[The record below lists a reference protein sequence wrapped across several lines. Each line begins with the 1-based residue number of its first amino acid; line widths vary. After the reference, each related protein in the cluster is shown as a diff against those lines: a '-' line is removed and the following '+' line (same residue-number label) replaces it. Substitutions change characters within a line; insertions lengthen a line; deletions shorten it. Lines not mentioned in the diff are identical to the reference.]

1 MRTGGNEG
9 GVVTELPALAFALV
23 APEIVLAVAACVVL
37 VVEVYGRS
45 ADLTYRLAQAALVL
59 TALVLALNFPEGSIV
74 VFSGTFVADPMAAI
88 LKLATLVLGW
98 FLFFYLQVHLRSRG
112 GARGEHFILGLF
124 ALLGVMVLVS
134 AASLLTVYLGLELLS
149 LSLYAMVALDRDS
162 PTAAEA
168 AMKYFVLGA
177 LASGVLLYGMSMVY
191 GATGTLELARIGE
204 APQDGSDLVLVL
216 GLVFVV
222 TGIGFKLGAAPF
234 HMWIPDVYEG
244 AQTPVT
250 MFVGTAPKLAAF
262 AMAFRLLADGL
273 WGVHAEWQ
281 DMLVVLAIAS
291 IGIGNVIAIAQA
303 NLKRMLAYSTIAHM
317 GFLFLGIIPGTNE
330 GYAAAMF
337 YVIVYAVMA
346 LGAFGMIIVLSR
358 EGFEAERID
367 DFRGLNERSPWQ
379 AFLMLVLMLSM
390 AGVPPFVGFWAK
402 WSVLREVIAADFV
415 WLAVVAVLFSVVGL
429 FYYLRIV
436 KLMYFDEAG
445 EPALAVANPLR
456 LVISVNAL
464 SVLVVGLFPGALLG
478 WCLVALTGG

>member
-1 MRTGGNEG
+1 MTAVE
-9 GVVTELPALAFALV
+9 VPAFAPI
-23 APEIVLAVAACVVL
+23 APEIVLAAAACVVL

-45 ADLTYRLAQAALVL
+45 ADLTYRLSQASLVL
-59 TALVLALNFPEGSIV
+59 TALVLALNFPDGSLV
-74 VFSGTFVADPMAAI
+74 SFSGTFVADPMAAI
-88 LKLATLVLGW
+88 LKLATLVIGW
-98 FLFFYLQVHLRSRG
+98 FLFFYLNTHLRVREK
-112 GARGEHFILGLF
+112 ARGEHFILGLF
-124 ALLGVMVLVS
+124 ALLGMMVLVS
-134 AASLLTVYLGLELLS
+134 AANLLTVYLGLELLS

-162 PTAAEA
+162 PVAAEA

-177 LASGVLLYGMSMVY
+177 LSSGMLLYGMSMVY
-191 GATGTLELARIGE
+191 GATGTLDLASVG
-204 APQDGSDLVLVL
+204 AAAQDRTDLILVL

-222 TGIGFKLGAAPF
+222 TGIAFKLGAAPF

-244 AQTPVT
+244 AETPVT

-262 AMAFRLLADGL
+262 AMAVRLLSDGL
-273 WGVHAEWQ
+273 WGLHGDWQ
-281 DMLVVLAIAS
+281 DMLVVLAILS

-317 GFLFLGIIPGTNE
+317 GFLFLGLIPGTGE

-358 EGFEAERID
+358 EGFEADRID
-367 DFRGLNERSPWQ
+367 DFRGLNERSPWH

-402 WSVLREVIAADFV
+402 WSVLREVIAAGHV
-415 WLAVVAVLFSVVGL
+415 WLAVVAVVFSVVGL

-436 KLMYFDEAG
+436 KLMYFDEPG
-445 EPALAVANPLR
+445 EPTLVVANPLR

-478 WCLVALTGG
+478 WCLAALTAG

>member
-1 MRTGGNEG
+1 MTAVE
-9 GVVTELPALAFALV
+9 VPAFAPI
-23 APEIVLAVAACVVL
+23 APEIVLATAACVVL

-45 ADLTYRLAQAALVL
+45 ADLTYRLSQASLVL
-59 TALVLALNFPEGSIV
+59 TALVLALNFPDGSLV
-74 VFSGTFVADPMAAI
+74 SFSGTFVADPMAAI
-88 LKLATLVLGW
+88 LKLATLVIGW
-98 FLFFYLQVHLRSRG
+98 FLFFYLNAHLRVREK
-112 GARGEHFILGLF
+112 ARGEHFILGLF
-124 ALLGVMVLVS
+124 ALLGMMVLVS
-134 AASLLTVYLGLELLS
+134 AANLLTVYLGLELLS

-162 PTAAEA
+162 PVAAEA

-177 LASGVLLYGMSMVY
+177 LSSGMLLYGMSMVY
-191 GATGTLELARIGE
+191 GATGTLDLAGVG
-204 APQDGSDLVLVL
+204 AAAQDRTDLILIL

-222 TGIGFKLGAAPF
+222 TGIAFKLGAAPF

-244 AQTPVT
+244 AETPVT

-262 AMAFRLLADGL
+262 AMAVRLLSDGL
-273 WGVHAEWQ
+273 WGLHGDWQ
-281 DMLVVLAIAS
+281 DMLVVLAVLS

-317 GFLFLGIIPGTNE
+317 GFLFLGLIPGTGE

-358 EGFEAERID
+358 EGFEADRID
-367 DFRGLNERSPWQ
+367 DFRGLNERSPWH

-402 WSVLREVIAADFV
+402 WSVLREVIAAGHV
-415 WLAVVAVLFSVVGL
+415 WLAVVAVVFSVVGL

-436 KLMYFDEAG
+436 KLMYFDEPG
-445 EPALAVANPLR
+445 EPALVVANPLR
-456 LVISVNAL
+456 FVISVNAL

-478 WCLVALTGG
+478 WCLAALTGG

>member
-1 MRTGGNEG
+1 MTD
-9 GVVTELPALAFALV
+9 AASLAPL
-23 APEIVLAVAACVVL
+23 APEIVLAAAVCVVL

-45 ADLTYRLAQAALVL
+45 VELTYRLSQASVVL
-59 TALVLALNFPEGSIV
+59 TALVLALDFPDGSFV
-74 VFSGTFVADPMAAI
+74 AFSGTFVTDPMAAI
-88 LKLATLVLGW
+88 LKLATLVIGW
-98 FLFFYLQVHLRSRG
+98 FLFFYMQAHLRARG
-112 GARGEHFILGLF
+112 RARGEHFILGLF
-124 ALLGVMVLVS
+124 SLLGMMVLVS
-134 AASLLTVYLGLELLS
+134 AANLLTIYLGLELLS

-162 PTAAEA
+162 PVAAEA

-177 LASGVLLYGMSMVY
+177 LASGMLLYGMSMVY
-191 GATGTLELARIGE
+191 GATGTLEIAGIHELGW
-204 APQDGSDLVLVL
+204 DGSDLVLVL

-222 TGIGFKLGAAPF
+222 TGIAFKLGAAPF

-244 AQTPVT
+244 SDTPVT

-262 AMAFRLLADGL
+262 AMAVRLLADGL
-273 WGVHAEWQ
+273 SGVQTEWQ
-281 DMLVVLAIAS
+281 DMLVVLAVLS
-291 IGIGNVIAIAQA
+291 IGIGNVIAIAQT

-317 GFLFLGIIPGTNE
+317 GFLFLGLIPGTGA

-337 YVIVYAVMA
+337 YVIVYAVMS

-358 EGFEAERID
+358 DGFEADRID
-367 DFRGLNERSPWQ
+367 DFRGLNERSPWH

-402 WSVLREVIAADFV
+402 WSVLREVIAADHV

-436 KLMYFDEAG
+436 KLMYFDEAS
-445 EPALAVANPLR
+445 EPALEVANPLR
-456 LVISVNAL
+456 LVISINAL

-478 WCLVALTGG
+478 WCLAALGGA

>member
-1 MRTGGNEG
+1 M
-9 GVVTELPALAFALV
+9 VTEVTGFELAPV
-23 APEIVLAVAACVVL
+23 APEIVLAAAACVVL
-37 VVEVYGRS
+37 VVEVYARS
-45 ADLTYRLAQAALVL
+45 ADLTYRLSQASLVL
-59 TALVLALNFPEGSIV
+59 TALVLALNFPAGSLV

-88 LKLATLVLGW
+88 LKLATLVIGW
-98 FLFFYLQVHLRSRG
+98 FLFFYLQAHLRIRSRAG
-112 GARGEHFILGLF
+112 GEHFILGLF
-124 ALLGVMVLVS
+124 ALLGMMVLVS
-134 AASLLTVYLGLELLS
+134 ASSLLTVYLGLELLS
-149 LSLYAMVALDRDS
+149 LSLYAMVALERDS
-162 PTAAEA
+162 PVAAEA

-177 LASGVLLYGMSMVY
+177 LASGILLYGMSMVY
-191 GATGTLELARIGE
+191 GATGTLELVRIGE
-204 APQDGSDLVLVL
+204 AAQDSTDLILVL
-216 GLVFVV
+216 GLVFVI

-244 AQTPVT
+244 SETPVT

-262 AMAFRLLADGL
+262 AMAVRLLADGL
-273 WGVHAEWQ
+273 WGLHGEWQ
-281 DMLVVLAIAS
+281 DMLVVLAVLS

-317 GFLFLGIIPGTNE
+317 GFLFLGIIPGTDE

-346 LGAFGMIIVLSR
+346 LGSFGMIVVLSR
-358 EGFEAERID
+358 EGFDADRID
-367 DFRGLNERSPWQ
+367 DFRGLNERSPWH

-415 WLAVVAVLFSVVGL
+415 WLAVVAVVFSVVGL

-436 KLMYFDEAG
+436 KLVYFDEPG
-445 EPALAVANPLR
+445 EPTLEVANPLR

-478 WCLVALTGG
+478 WCLTALTGA

>member
-1 MRTGGNEG
+1 MTAVE
-9 GVVTELPALAFALV
+9 VPAFAPI
-23 APEIVLAVAACVVL
+23 APEIVLAAAACVVL

-45 ADLTYRLAQAALVL
+45 VDLTYRLAQASLVL
-59 TALVLALNFPEGSIV
+59 TALVLALNFPDGSLV
-74 VFSGTFVADPMAAI
+74 SFSGTFVADPMAAI
-88 LKLATLVLGW
+88 LKLATLVIGW
-98 FLFFYLQVHLRSRG
+98 FLFFYLHAHLRVREK
-112 GARGEHFILGLF
+112 ARGEHFILGLF
-124 ALLGVMVLVS
+124 ALLGMMVLVS
-134 AASLLTVYLGLELLS
+134 AANLLTVYLGLELLS

-162 PTAAEA
+162 PVAAEA

-177 LASGVLLYGMSMVY
+177 LSSGMLLYGMSMVY
-191 GATGTLELARIGE
+191 GATGTLDLASIG
-204 APQDGSDLVLVL
+204 ATAQDRTDLILIL

-222 TGIGFKLGAAPF
+222 TGIAFKLGAAPF

-244 AQTPVT
+244 AETPVT

-262 AMAFRLLADGL
+262 AMAVRLLSDGL
-273 WGVHAEWQ
+273 WGLHGDWQ
-281 DMLVVLAIAS
+281 DMLVVLAVLS

-317 GFLFLGIIPGTNE
+317 GFLFLGLIPGTGE

-358 EGFEAERID
+358 EGFEADRID
-367 DFRGLNERSPWQ
+367 DFRGLNERSPWH

-402 WSVLREVIAADFV
+402 WSVLREVIAAGHV
-415 WLAVVAVLFSVVGL
+415 WLAVVAVVFSVVGL

-436 KLMYFDEAG
+436 KLMYFDEPG
-445 EPALAVANPLR
+445 EPTLVVPNPLR

-478 WCLVALTGG
+478 WCLAALTGG

>member
-1 MRTGGNEG
+1 MVN
-9 GVVTELPALAFALV
+9 GVTALELALV
-23 APEIVLAVAACVVL
+23 APEIVLAAAACVVL

-45 ADLTYRLAQAALVL
+45 TDLTYRLAQASVVL
-59 TALVLALNFPEGSIV
+59 TAIVLALNFPEGSV
-74 VFSGTFVADPMAAI
+74 VAFSGTFVADPMAAI
-88 LKLATLVLGW
+88 LKLATLVIGW
-98 FLFFYLQVHLRSRG
+98 FLFFYLQVHLRARG
-112 GARGEHFILGLF
+112 RGSGEHFILGLF

-134 AASLLTVYLGLELLS
+134 AANLLTVYLGLELLS
-149 LSLYAMVALDRDS
+149 LSLYAMVALERDS
-162 PTAAEA
+162 PVAAEA

-177 LASGVLLYGMSMVY
+177 LASGMLLYGMSMVY
-191 GATGTLELARIGE
+191 GATGTLELAGIGE
-204 APQDGSDLVLVL
+204 AARDGRDLILVL

-222 TGIGFKLGAAPF
+222 TGIAFKLGAAPF

-244 AQTPVT
+244 SETPVT

-262 AMAFRLLADGL
+262 AMAVRLLADGL
-273 WGVHAEWQ
+273 WGMHGEWQ
-281 DMLVVLAIAS
+281 DMLVVLAVLS

-317 GFLFLGIIPGTNE
+317 GFLILGIIPGTSA

-337 YVIVYAVMA
+337 YVIVYAVMS
-346 LGAFGMIIVLSR
+346 LGAFGMIVVLAR
-358 EGFEAERID
+358 EGFEADRIE
-367 DFRGLNERSPWQ
+367 DFRGLNERSPWH

-402 WSVLREVIAADFV
+402 WSVLREVIAVDFI
-415 WLAVVAVLFSVVGL
+415 WLAVVAVMFSVVGL

-436 KLMYFDEAG
+436 KLMYFDEPG

-478 WCLVALTGG
+478 WCLAAFTGG

>member
-1 MRTGGNEG
+1 MNGVAGVTGF
-9 GVVTELPALAFALV
+9 ELAPI

-45 ADLTYRLAQAALVL
+45 ADLTYRLAQASLVL
-59 TALVLALNFPEGSIV
+59 TVLVLALNFPEGSLVI
-74 VFSGTFVADPMAAI
+74 FSATFVADPMSAI
-88 LKLATLVLGW
+88 LKLATLVIGW
-98 FLFFYLQVHLRSRG
+98 FLFFYLQTHLR
-112 GARGEHFILGLF
+112 ARDRSGGEHFILGLF

-134 AASLLTVYLGLELLS
+134 AANLLTVYLGLELLS

-162 PTAAEA
+162 PVAAEA

-177 LASGVLLYGMSMVY
+177 LASGMLLYGMSMVY

-204 APQDGSDLVLVL
+204 SVREGSGLILNL

-222 TGIGFKLGAAPF
+222 TGIAFKLGAAPF

-244 AQTPVT
+244 SETPVT

-262 AMAFRLLADGL
+262 AMAVRLLADGL
-273 WGVHAEWQ
+273 WGSHAEWQ
-281 DMLVVLAIAS
+281 DMLVVLAVLS
-291 IGIGNVIAIAQA
+291 IGIGNVIAIAQV

-317 GFLFLGIIPGTNE
+317 GFLFLGIIPGTDE

-346 LGAFGMIIVLSR
+346 LGAFGMIVVLSR
-358 EGFEAERID
+358 KGFDADRIE
-367 DFRGLNERSPWQ
+367 DFRGLNERSPWH

-415 WLAVVAVLFSVVGL
+415 WLAVVAVVFSVVGL
-429 FYYLRIV
+429 FYYLRVV
-436 KLMYFDEAG
+436 KLMYFDEPV
-445 EPALAVANPLR
+445 EPALEVASPLR

-478 WCLVALTGG
+478 WCLVAFTGG

>member
-1 MRTGGNEG
+1 MTAVE
-9 GVVTELPALAFALV
+9 VPAFAPI
-23 APEIVLAVAACVVL
+23 APEIVLAAAACVVL

-45 ADLTYRLAQAALVL
+45 ADLTYRLSQASLVL
-59 TALVLALNFPEGSIV
+59 TALVLALNFPDGSIIS
-74 VFSGTFVADPMAAI
+74 FSGTFVADPMAAI
-88 LKLATLVLGW
+88 LKLATLVIGW
-98 FLFFYLQVHLRSRG
+98 FLFFYLNAHLRVREK
-112 GARGEHFILGLF
+112 ARGEHFILGLF
-124 ALLGVMVLVS
+124 ALLGMMVLVS
-134 AASLLTVYLGLELLS
+134 AANLLTVYLGLELLS

-162 PTAAEA
+162 PSAAEA

-177 LASGVLLYGMSMVY
+177 LSSGMLLYGMSMVY
-191 GATGTLELARIGE
+191 GATGTLDLAGVGG
-204 APQDGSDLVLVL
+204 AAQDRTDLILVL

-222 TGIGFKLGAAPF
+222 TGIAFKLGAAPF

-244 AQTPVT
+244 AETPVT

-262 AMAFRLLADGL
+262 AMAVRLLSDGL
-273 WGVHAEWQ
+273 WGLHADWQ
-281 DMLVVLAIAS
+281 DMLVVLAVLS

-317 GFLFLGIIPGTNE
+317 GFLLLGIIPGTGE

-358 EGFEAERID
+358 EGFEADRID
-367 DFRGLNERSPWQ
+367 DFRGLNERSPWH

-402 WSVLREVIAADFV
+402 WSVLREVVAADHV
-415 WLAVVAVLFSVVGL
+415 WLAVVAVVFSVVGL

-436 KLMYFDEAG
+436 KLMYFDEPG
-445 EPALAVANPLR
+445 EPALVVPNPLR

-478 WCLVALTGG
+478 WCLAALTAG

>member
-1 MRTGGNEG
+1 MNGATMVTGF
-9 GVVTELPALAFALV
+9 ELAPI
-23 APEIVLAVAACVVL
+23 APEVVLAAAACVVL

-45 ADLTYRLAQAALVL
+45 ADLTYRLSQASLVL
-59 TALVLALNFPEGSIV
+59 TALILALNFPDASVV

-88 LKLATLVLGW
+88 LKLAILVIGW
-98 FLFFYLQVHLRSRG
+98 FLFFYLQTYLRVRG
-112 GARGEHFILGLF
+112 RASGEHFILGLF
-124 ALLGVMVLVS
+124 ALLGAMVLVS
-134 AASLLTVYLGLELLS
+134 AANLLTVYLGLELLS

-162 PTAAEA
+162 PVAAEA

-177 LASGVLLYGMSMVY
+177 LASGMLLYGMSMVY
-191 GATGTLELARIGE
+191 GATGTLELVAIGGAVRE
-204 APQDGSDLVLVL
+204 GSGLILNL

-222 TGIGFKLGAAPF
+222 TGIAFKLGAAPF

-244 AQTPVT
+244 SETPVT

-262 AMAFRLLADGL
+262 AMAVRLLADGL
-273 WGVHAEWQ
+273 WEAHAEWQ
-281 DMLVVLAIAS
+281 DMLVVLAVLS

-317 GFLFLGIIPGTNE
+317 GFLFLGIIPGTDA

-346 LGAFGMIIVLSR
+346 LGAFGMIVVLSR
-358 EGFEAERID
+358 QGFEADRIE
-367 DFRGLNERSPWQ
+367 DFRGLNERNPWH

-402 WSVLREVIAADFV
+402 WSVLREVVAAEFV
-415 WLAVVAVLFSVVGL
+415 WLAVVAVLFSVIGL

-436 KLMYFDEAG
+436 KLMYFDEPT
-445 EPALAVANPLR
+445 EPALVVANPLR

>member
-1 MRTGGNEG
+1 M
-9 GVVTELPALAFALV
+9 VTEVTGFELAPV
-23 APEIVLAVAACVVL
+23 VPEIVLAAAACVVL
-37 VVEVYGRS
+37 VVEVYVRS
-45 ADLTYRLAQAALVL
+45 ADLTYRLSQASLVL
-59 TALVLALNFPEGSIV
+59 TALVLALNFPADSLV
-74 VFSGTFVADPMAAI
+74 VFSGSFVADPMAAI
-88 LKLATLVLGW
+88 LKLATLVIGW
-98 FLFFYLQVHLRSRG
+98 FLFFYLQAHLRTRSR
-112 GARGEHFILGLF
+112 ASGEHFILGLF
-124 ALLGVMVLVS
+124 ALLGMMVLVS
-134 AASLLTVYLGLELLS
+134 ASSLLTVYLGLELLS
-149 LSLYAMVALDRDS
+149 LSLYAMVALERDS
-162 PTAAEA
+162 PVAAEA

-177 LASGVLLYGMSMVY
+177 LASGILLYGMSMVY
-191 GATGTLELARIGE
+191 GATGSLELVRIGE
-204 APQDGSDLVLVL
+204 AAQDDTDLILVL
-216 GLVFVV
+216 GLVFVI

-244 AQTPVT
+244 SETPVT

-262 AMAFRLLADGL
+262 AMAVRLLADGL
-273 WGVHAEWQ
+273 WGLHGQWQ
-281 DMLVVLAIAS
+281 DMLVVLAVLS

-317 GFLFLGIIPGTNE
+317 GFLFLGIIPGTDE

-346 LGAFGMIIVLSR
+346 LGAFGMIVVLSR
-358 EGFEAERID
+358 EGFDADRID
-367 DFRGLNERSPWQ
+367 DFRGLNERSPWH

-415 WLAVVAVLFSVVGL
+415 WLAVVAVVFSVVGL

-436 KLMYFDEAG
+436 KLMYFDEPG
-445 EPALAVANPLR
+445 EPPLEVANPLR

-478 WCLVALTGG
+478 WCLTAFTGA

>member
-1 MRTGGNEG
+1 MNGMA
-9 GVVTELPALAFALV
+9 ALDLALV
-23 APEIVLAVAACVVL
+23 APEIVLAAAACAVL

-45 ADLTYRLAQAALVL
+45 ADLTYRLAQASLVL
-59 TALVLALNFPEGSIV
+59 TAIVLALNFPDGSV
-74 VFSGTFVADPMAAI
+74 VAFSGTFVADPMAAI
-88 LKLATLVLGW
+88 LKLATLVIGW
-98 FLFFYLQVHLRSRG
+98 FLFFYLQAYLRERG
-112 GARGEHFILGLF
+112 RGSGEHFILGLF
-124 ALLGVMVLVS
+124 ALLGMMVLVS

-162 PTAAEA
+162 PVAAEA

-177 LASGVLLYGMSMVY
+177 LASGMLLYGMSMVY
-191 GATGTLELARIGE
+191 GATGTLELAGIGE
-204 APQDGSDLVLVL
+204 AARDGRDLILVL

-222 TGIGFKLGAAPF
+222 TGIAFKLGAAPF

-244 AQTPVT
+244 SETPVT

-262 AMAFRLLADGL
+262 AMAVRLLADGL
-273 WGVHAEWQ
+273 FGLHGEWQ
-281 DMLVVLAIAS
+281 DMLVVLAVLS
-291 IGIGNVIAIAQA
+291 IGLGNVIAIAQA

-317 GFLFLGIIPGTNE
+317 GFLFLGIIPGTSE

-337 YVIVYAVMA
+337 YVIVYAVMS
-346 LGAFGMIIVLSR
+346 LGAFGMIVVLSR
-358 EGFEAERID
+358 EGFEAERIE
-367 DFRGLNERSPWQ
+367 DFQGLNERSPWH

-402 WSVLREVIAADFV
+402 WSVLREIVAADFV

-436 KLMYFDEAG
+436 KLMYFDEPG
-445 EPALAVANPLR
+445 ESALAVANPLR

-478 WCLVALTGG
+478 WCLAAFTGG

>member
-1 MRTGGNEG
+1 MNGMA
-9 GVVTELPALAFALV
+9 ALDLAPV
-23 APEIVLAVAACVVL
+23 APEIVLAAAACAVL

-45 ADLTYRLAQAALVL
+45 ADLTYRLAQASLVL
-59 TALVLALNFPEGSIV
+59 TAIVLALNFPDGSV
-74 VFSGTFVADPMAAI
+74 VAFSGTFVADPMAAI
-88 LKLATLVLGW
+88 LKIATLVIGW
-98 FLFFYLQVHLRSRG
+98 FLFFYLQAYLRERG
-112 GARGEHFILGLF
+112 RGSGEHFILGLF
-124 ALLGVMVLVS
+124 ALLGMMVLVS

-162 PTAAEA
+162 PVAAEA

-177 LASGVLLYGMSMVY
+177 LASGMLLYGMSMVY
-191 GATGTLELARIGE
+191 GATGTLELAGIGE
-204 APQDGSDLVLVL
+204 AARDGRDLILVL
-216 GLVFVV
+216 GLVFLV
-222 TGIGFKLGAAPF
+222 TGIAFKLGAAPF

-244 AQTPVT
+244 SETPVT

-262 AMAFRLLADGL
+262 AMAVRLLADGL
-273 WGVHAEWQ
+273 FGLHGEWQ
-281 DMLVVLAIAS
+281 DMLVVLAVLS
-291 IGIGNVIAIAQA
+291 IGLGNVIAIAQA

-317 GFLFLGIIPGTNE
+317 GFLFLGIIPGTSE

-337 YVIVYAVMA
+337 YVIVYAVMS
-346 LGAFGMIIVLSR
+346 LGAFGMIVVLSR
-358 EGFEAERID
+358 EGFEAERIE
-367 DFRGLNERSPWQ
+367 DFRGLNERSPWH

-402 WSVLREVIAADFV
+402 WSVLREVVAADFV

-436 KLMYFDEAG
+436 KLMYFDEPG

-478 WCLVALTGG
+478 WCLAAFTGG

>member
-1 MRTGGNEG
+1 MTGAAAP
-9 GVVTELPALAFALV
+9 LFAPV
-23 APEIVLAVAACVVL
+23 AAEIVLAAAACAVL

-45 ADLTYRLAQAALVL
+45 TDLTYRLSQASLVL
-59 TALVLALNFPEGSIV
+59 TALVLALDFPEGAV
-74 VFSGTFVADPMAAI
+74 VAFSGTFVADPMAAI
-88 LKLATLVLGW
+88 LKLATLVIGW
-98 FLFFYLQVHLRSRG
+98 FLLFYLQAHLRARSRV
-112 GARGEHFILGLF
+112 RGEHFILGLF
-124 ALLGVMVLVS
+124 ALLGMMVLVS
-134 AASLLTVYLGLELLS
+134 AANLLTVYLGLELLS

-162 PTAAEA
+162 PVAAEA

-177 LASGVLLYGMSMVY
+177 LASGLLLYGMSMVY
-191 GATGTLELARIGE
+191 GATGTLELAGVR
-204 APQDGSDLVLVL
+204 AAARDGTDLILVL

-222 TGIGFKLGAAPF
+222 TGIAFKLGAAPF

-244 AQTPVT
+244 AATPVT

-262 AMAFRLLADGL
+262 AMAVRLLGDGL
-273 WGVHAEWQ
+273 GGLHGEWR
-281 DMLVVLAIAS
+281 DMLVVLAVLS
-291 IGIGNVIAIAQA
+291 IGIGNVVAIAQA

-317 GFLFLGIIPGTNE
+317 GFLFLGIIPGTGE
-330 GYAAAMF
+330 GFAAAMF

-346 LGAFGMIIVLSR
+346 LGAFGMIVVLSR
-358 EGFEAERID
+358 EGFEADRID

-402 WSVLREVIAADFV
+402 WSVLREVVATDLV
-415 WLAVVAVLFSVVGL
+415 WLAVVAVVFSVVGL

-436 KLMYFDEAG
+436 KLMYFDEPG
-445 EPALAVANPLR
+445 EPALSVANPLR

-478 WCLVALTGG
+478 WCLAALTGGG

>member
-1 MRTGGNEG
+1 MTEVTGF
-9 GVVTELPALAFALV
+9 ELAPV
-23 APEIVLAVAACVVL
+23 APEIVLAAAACVVL

-45 ADLTYRLAQAALVL
+45 ADLTYRLAQASLVL
-59 TALVLALNFPEGSIV
+59 TALVLALNFPEGSLV

-88 LKLATLVLGW
+88 LKLATLVIGW
-98 FLFFYLQVHLRSRG
+98 FLFFYLQAHLRVRSR
-112 GARGEHFILGLF
+112 ASGEHFILGLF
-124 ALLGVMVLVS
+124 ALLGTMVLVS

-162 PTAAEA
+162 PVAAEA

-177 LASGVLLYGMSMVY
+177 LASGLLLYGMSMVY
-191 GATGTLELARIGE
+191 GATGTLELVRIGE
-204 APQDGSDLVLVL
+204 AAQDGTNLILVL
-216 GLVFVV
+216 GLVFVI

-244 AQTPVT
+244 SETPVT

-262 AMAFRLLADGL
+262 AMAVRLLADGL
-273 WGVHAEWQ
+273 WGLHAEWQ
-281 DMLVVLAIAS
+281 DMLVVLSVLS

-346 LGAFGMIIVLSR
+346 LGAFGMIVVLSR
-358 EGFEAERID
+358 EGFDADRID
-367 DFRGLNERSPWQ
+367 DFRGLNERSPWH

-402 WSVLREVIAADFV
+402 WSVLREVIAADLV
-415 WLAVVAVLFSVVGL
+415 WLAVVAVIFSVVGL
-429 FYYLRIV
+429 FYYLRVV
-436 KLMYFDEAG
+436 KLMYFDEPG
-445 EPALAVANPLR
+445 EPTLAVANPLR

-478 WCLVALTGG
+478 WCLAALTGA

>member
-1 MRTGGNEG
+1 MNGATAL
-9 GVVTELPALAFALV
+9 ELALV
-23 APEIVLAVAACVVL
+23 APEIVLAAAACVVL

-45 ADLTYRLAQAALVL
+45 TDLTYRLAQASVVL
-59 TALVLALNFPEGSIV
+59 TAIVLALNFPEGSV
-74 VFSGTFVADPMAAI
+74 VAFSGTFVADPMAAI
-88 LKLATLVLGW
+88 LKLATLVIGW
-98 FLFFYLQVHLRSRG
+98 FLFFYLQVHLRARG
-112 GARGEHFILGLF
+112 RGSGEHFILGLF

-134 AASLLTVYLGLELLS
+134 AANLLTVYLGLELLS
-149 LSLYAMVALDRDS
+149 LSLYAMVALERDS
-162 PTAAEA
+162 PVAAEA

-177 LASGVLLYGMSMVY
+177 LASGMLLYGMSMVY
-191 GATGTLELARIGE
+191 GATGTLELAGIGE
-204 APQDGSDLVLVL
+204 AARDGRDLILVL

-222 TGIGFKLGAAPF
+222 TGIAFKLGAAPF

-244 AQTPVT
+244 SETPVT

-262 AMAFRLLADGL
+262 AMAVRLLADGL
-273 WGVHAEWQ
+273 WGMHGEWQ
-281 DMLVVLAIAS
+281 DMLVVLAVLS
-291 IGIGNVIAIAQA
+291 IGIGNVIAIAQT

-317 GFLFLGIIPGTNE
+317 GFLILGIIPGTST

-337 YVIVYAVMA
+337 YVIVYAVMS
-346 LGAFGMIIVLSR
+346 LGAFGMIVVLAR
-358 EGFEAERID
+358 EGFEADRIE
-367 DFRGLNERSPWQ
+367 DFRGLNERSPWH

-402 WSVLREVIAADFV
+402 WSVLREVIAVDFV
-415 WLAVVAVLFSVVGL
+415 WLAVVAVMFSVVGL

-436 KLMYFDEAG
+436 KLMYFDDPG

-478 WCLVALTGG
+478 WCLDAFTGG

>member
-1 MRTGGNEG
+1 MNAVTGF
-9 GVVTELPALAFALV
+9 ELAPV
-23 APEIVLAVAACVVL
+23 APEIVLAAAACVVL

-45 ADLTYRLAQAALVL
+45 ADLTYRLAQASLVL
-59 TALVLALNFPEGSIV
+59 TALVLALNYPDGALV
-74 VFSGTFVADPMAAI
+74 AFSGTFVADPMAAI
-88 LKLATLVLGW
+88 LKLATLVIGW
-98 FLFFYLQVHLRSRG
+98 FLFFYLQAHLKTRSR
-112 GARGEHFILGLF
+112 ASGEHFILGLF
-124 ALLGVMVLVS
+124 ALLGMMVLVS

-149 LSLYAMVALDRDS
+149 LALYAMVALDRDS
-162 PTAAEA
+162 PVAAEA

-177 LASGVLLYGMSMVY
+177 LASGILLYGMSMIY
-191 GATGTLELARIGE
+191 GATGTLELVRIAE
-204 APQDGSDLVLVL
+204 AAQDGSDLILVL
-216 GLVFVV
+216 GLVFVI

-244 AQTPVT
+244 SETPVT

-262 AMAFRLLADGL
+262 AMAVRLLADGL
-273 WGVHAEWQ
+273 SGLHAHWQ
-281 DMLVVLAIAS
+281 DMLVVLAVLS

-317 GFLFLGIIPGTNE
+317 GFLFLGIIPGTHG

-346 LGAFGMIIVLSR
+346 LGAFGMIVVLSR
-358 EGFEAERID
+358 EGFDADRID
-367 DFRGLNERSPWQ
+367 DFRGLNERSPWH

-402 WSVLREVIAADFV
+402 WSVLREVIAADYV
-415 WLAVVAVLFSVVGL
+415 WLAVVAVIFSVVGL

-436 KLMYFDEAG
+436 KLMYFDEPG
-445 EPALAVANPLR
+445 EPSLAVANPLR

-478 WCLVALTGG
+478 WCLAALTGA